1 MDDGRLGRRRAG
13 AGAAAAGAAANTAA
27 NAAAADFLPLATCH
41 LPLAPVPARRH
52 RRRGSILVL
61 VLITLVVVGLAMTL
75 FIEKASNDLL
85 VEVRANDASHLRLE
99 AYSALETTLAVLED
113 FRATIGALHSP
124 AEGWGDPLGFAAYAP
139 AEGRTVEVTFV
150 DESGKL
156 SLPNVEPTTLVNLF
170 KAWEL
175 SQNDAEKLADALL
188 GWMRPDYIPSAA
200 GAPQPEDYERDEI
213 PFAPPGRSFQSFDEL
228 ASIDYA
234 REVFYDEHGN
244 RNELWHRF
252 AATFSLF
259 SYDTPNINA
268 APPDLLAALGDL
280 DTTRQQQRSLDDFL
294 SGADNRA
301 GAGAAGYFTS
311 TDEIATLLGGTSPAM
326 SMGVEIKALRIIVTV
341 REGESVYRLNV
352 LAAPPKGAAPPKSW
366 TETAETA
373 AAAAGDANSGAP
385 AGNPAA
391 AGASTATGRTATGVA
406 SGGTSAAASAAT
418 ATELNYPYV
427 FLEIRENDV
436 IPSASAIDNA
446 AADDTLLAPRIQ

>member
-1 MDDGRLGRRRAG
+1 
-13 AGAAAAGAAANTAA
+13 
-27 NAAAADFLPLATCH
+27 LPPA
-41 LPLAPVPARRH
+41 ARRPPPAT
-52 RRRGSILVL
+52 RASILVL

-124 AEGWGDPLGFAAYAP
+124 SEGWGDPLGFAAYTP
-139 AEGRTVEVTFV
+139 AEGRAVEVAFI

-156 SLPNVEPTTLVNLF
+156 PLPNVEPTTLVNLF

-252 AATFSLF
+252 AATFSLY
-259 SYDTPNINA
+259 SYDNANINA

-280 DTTRQQQRSLDDFL
+280 DTTRQQQRILDDFL
-294 SGADNRA
+294 NGTDSRA
-301 GAGAAGYFTS
+301 GGAAGYFTS
-311 TDEIATLLGGTSPAM
+311 AAEIATLLGGATPAI
-326 SMGVEIKALRIIVTV
+326 SLGVEIKALRIIVTV
-341 REGESVYRLNV
+341 REGESVYRLNTLV
-352 LAAPPKGAAPPKSW
+352 APPKGATPPKSW
-366 TETAETA
+366 AETAETA
-373 AAAAGDANSGAP
+373 AATTAAAAAGSPGNNPAP
-385 AGNPAA
+385 AAATTAAGRAPAAANPAA
-391 AGASTATGRTATGVA
+391 RAAS
-406 SGGTSAAASAAT
+406 ASAAT
-418 ATELNYPYV
+418 TPDLNYPCT

-436 IPSASAIDNA
+436 IPATSTIDNP
-446 AADDTLLAPRIQ
+446 AADDTLLAPRIP

>member
-1 MDDGRLGRRRAG
+1 
-13 AGAAAAGAAANTAA
+13 
-27 NAAAADFLPLATCH
+27 
-41 LPLAPVPARRH
+41 
-52 RRRGSILVL
+52 VL

-75 FIEKASNDLL
+75 FVEKASNDLL

-124 AEGWGDPLGFAAYAP
+124 AEGWGEPLDFAAYTP
-139 AEGRTVEVTFV
+139 AEGRAVEVTFV

-156 SLPNVEPTTLVNLF
+156 SLPNVEPSTLVNLF
-170 KAWEL
+170 KTWEL

-213 PFAPPGRSFQSFDEL
+213 PFAPPGRSLQSFDEL

-280 DTTRQQQRSLDDFL
+280 DTTRQQQRALDDFL
-294 SGADNRA
+294 GGIDSRA
-301 GAGAAGYFTS
+301 GGAAGYFANTA
-311 TDEIATLLGGTSPAM
+311 EIATLLGGNSPAM
-326 SMGVEIKALRIIVTV
+326 SLGVEIKALRIIVTV
-341 REGESVYRLNV
+341 REGESVYRLNTLV
-352 LAAPPKGAAPPKSW
+352 APPRGATPPKSW
-366 TETAETA
+366 LETA
-373 AAAAGDANSGAP
+373 AAAAASDGTP
-385 AGNPAA
+385 ATATANPAA
-391 AGASTATGRTATGVA
+391 AAAAAPGGAP
-406 SGGTSAAASAAT
+406 AAASAAT
-418 ATELNYPYV
+418 ATELNYPYT

-436 IPSASAIDNA
+436 IPNASAIDNA
-446 AADDTLLAPRIQ
+446 AADDTLLSPRIP

>member
-1 MDDGRLGRRRAG
+1 MRRFDRPKRFVRAIR
-13 AGAAAAGAAANTAA
+13 ADKPSGAAAPQSKIENRKSKIPRASRA
-27 NAAAADFLPLATCH
+27 
-41 LPLAPVPARRH
+41 
-52 RRRGSILVL
+52 SILVL

-85 VEVRANDASHLRLE
+85 VEVRANDAAHLRLE
-99 AYSALETTLAVLED
+99 AYSALETTLAVMED
-113 FRATIGALHSP
+113 FRATIGTLHSP
-124 AEGWGDPLGFAAYAP
+124 SEGWGDPLAFAAYEP
-139 AEGRTVEVTFV
+139 VEGRSVEVTFV

-170 KAWEL
+170 KSWEL
-175 SQNDAEKLADALL
+175 AQNDAEKLSDALL
-188 GWMRPDYIPSAA
+188 GWMRPDFIPSAA

-213 PFAPPGRSFQSFDEL
+213 PFAPPGRSFQSLDEL

-252 AATFSLF
+252 AAMFSLY
-259 SYDTPNINA
+259 SYDAPNLNA

-294 SGADNRA
+294 SGADSRA
-301 GAGAAGYFTS
+301 GGAPGYFAN
-311 TDEIATLLGGTSPAM
+311 TDEIGILLGANSLAM
-326 SMGVEIKALRIIVTV
+326 SMGVEIKALRVIVTV

-352 LAAPPKGAAPPKSW
+352 LIAPPKGAKPPESW
-366 TETAETA
+366 TTAAETA
-373 AAAAGDANSGAP
+373 AASASAKTAAPGGAQAPAAPNTATARSASGA
-385 AGNPAA
+385 AKA
-391 AGASTATGRTATGVA
+391 
-406 SGGTSAAASAAT
+406 GTSAAASAAT
-418 ATELNYPYV
+418 ATDLNYPYV

-446 AADDTLLAPRIQ
+446 AEDDTLLAPRIQ